1 MDTYGAVMKISKIEV
16 KINPR
21 TPWKIHRAEELISEH
36 VDLDMILNA

>member
-1 MDTYGAVMKISKIEV
+1 VKISRIEV

-36 VDLDMILNA
+36 VDLGLL